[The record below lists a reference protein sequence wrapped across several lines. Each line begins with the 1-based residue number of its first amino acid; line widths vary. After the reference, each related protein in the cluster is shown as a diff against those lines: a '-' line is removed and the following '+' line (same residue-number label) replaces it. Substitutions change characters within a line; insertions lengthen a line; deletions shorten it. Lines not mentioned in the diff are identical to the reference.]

1 MRTTGLAL
9 WEVTGDTIVPP
20 VRVAAQSETAAV
32 EWARHVYSRKYTQAR
47 FVEGLDDQPDFVEG
61 LDDQPD
67 FVGCFAVAGASPNYD
82 KFKGWPPERVLSWLN
97 ID

>member
-1 MRTTGLAL
+1 MKTTGLAL

-20 VRVAAQSETAAV
+20 VRVAAQSETAAIN
-32 EWARHVYSRKYTQAR
+32 WARHVYSRKYTHAQ
-47 FVEGLDDQPDFVEG
+47 FVED

-67 FVGCFAVAGASPNYD
+67 FVGCFAVAGAAPNYD